1 MDEFKALIT
10 LICNSSTITTDRK
23 TYEYRLVQILSQEIL
38 NINST
43 NHHHHHQGGGLKNYI
58 VLLAHENDTTCFF
71 LCIVFQVLYVD
82 G

>member
-38 NINST
+38 NRNDSSPH
-43 NHHHHHQGGGLKNYI
+43 HHHHHQGGGLKKYI

-71 LCIVFQVLYVD
+71 LCIVFQVL
-82 G
+82 

>member
-23 TYEYRLVQILSQEIL
+23 TYEYRLVQILSQEL
-38 NINST
+38 CSSNS
-43 NHHHHHQGGGLKNYI
+43 HHGGGGLKKYI

-71 LCIVFQVLYVD
+71 LCIVFQVHSE
-82 G
+82 